1 MYNLTT
7 TCRFG
12 GVETFVW
19 EVSREL
25 AKREEEVHIIGGQGV
40 VREKPPG
47 VKIILFPFWPRERI
61 PNLGTRFRK
70 MGERFSFGY
79 RAYPA
84 LIGERYDLLHIH
96 KPYDLPWAW
105 AIKKRT
111 GCKVILGSHGT
122 DFFPGDRTL
131 ISAVDRA
138 VACSHFNAGQVR
150 ERYGITP
157 RVIYN
162 GIDPRVFRPLP
173 PDVELRKKLGI
184 PEESRVVVFV
194 GRLIGLKGVH
204 VLLRAMTRVDPREN
218 WRLIIIG
225 DGSARDE
232 VRQLAQELGIRDRV
246 LFPGYI
252 VNRELPSYYSF
263 ADLAVFPSIAD
274 EAFGMSICEAMAC
287 GRAVLCTRVGGIP
300 ELVADGESGILVE
313 PRNWQEL
320 GERINSLLS
329 DPVLRSGLGT
339 KALERTRN
347 LFTWEKV
354 ADRLQGIYQEVA
366 GRPGKEDPAG
376 ETSLLG
382 GSPGRKGNSERP

>member
-25 AKREEEVHIIGGQGV
+25 AKRREEVHIIGGQGD
-40 VREKPPG
+40 VRQEPPG
-47 VKIILFPFWPRERI
+47 VKIIRFPFWPRERI

-70 MGERFSFGY
+70 MGERFSFGC

-84 LIGERYDLLHIH
+84 LTGERYDLLHIH

-105 AIKKRT
+105 AVKKRT

-122 DFFPGDRTL
+122 DFFPGDRNFV
-131 ISAVDRA
+131 SAVDRA
-138 VACSHFNAGQVR
+138 VSCSHFNAGQVR

-162 GIDPRVFRPLP
+162 GIDPQVFRPLP
-173 PDVELRKKLGI
+173 PDAELRKKMGI
-184 PEESRVVVFV
+184 PDESRVVVFA
-194 GRLIGLKGVH
+194 GRLIGLKGVP
-204 VLLRAMTRVDPREN
+204 VLLRAMTRVDPKVN

-225 DGSARDE
+225 DGSARE
-232 VRQLAQELGIRDRV
+232 EFLQLARELGIRDGV
-246 LFPGYI
+246 LFPGYV
-252 VNRELPSYYSF
+252 VNRELPRYYSF

-287 GRAVLCTRVGGIP
+287 GKAVLSTRVGGIP

-313 PRNWQEL
+313 PGNWEEL
-320 GERINSLLS
+320 GERMNSLLS
-329 DPVLRSGLGT
+329 DRSLRSVLGT
-339 KALERTRN
+339 KALERTRD

-354 ADRLQGIYQEVA
+354 ADRLQGIYQEVTGDA
-366 GRPGKEDPAG
+366 GKGRPG
-376 ETSLLG
+376 
-382 GSPGRKGNSERP
+382 